1 MLLSPSS
8 QACTCIKESRLQTNL
23 FAFSIRFTK
32 AGGGVGGAG
41 KTKQNKKSTNYYFLV
56 AFWLGR
62 GGEGE
67 GEGVICSHPHKI
79 LLKFFK

>member
-32 AGGGVGGAG
+32 AGGWGGVGWGELE
-41 KTKQNKKSTNYYFLV
+41 KQNKTKKAQTIFFWWLV
-56 AFWLGR
+56 GGGGG
-62 GGEGE
+62 GGEG
-67 GEGVICSHPHKI
+67 GRGSFAATLTKS
-79 LLKFFK
+79 F